1 MPQQTKVAPPQV
13 DPQTLIASSPL
24 AWTHLQK
31 FVTENQKPVE
41 FKSHRFLIHP
51 FADLHPDQ
59 VIKKSAQVGFSVTAI
74 LKSIWLARYMKLN
87 IIYALP
93 TNDVVKGFV
102 QPKVDTLIASN
113 PAIAQM
119 ITTDSVSLKQ
129 IGQRFIHFKGTGS
142 QREAISTSADLLVV
156 DEYDR
161 SIDMNVV
168 NTFDSR
174 LQASDYGWRWR
185 FSNPSNV
192 GFGVDALYAD
202 SDQMHWFVKCQSCG
216 HYWFMDF
223 EPGDRNHYVD
233 QKRLVYACGE
243 CHNEI
248 SDEARRFGEW
258 VPKYPNRTYRR
269 GYHIHQLMAPWVTAK
284 RVMEQYNESNIEF
297 FNNFVMGKAYTPSD
311 LVVNRESI
319 LRACAPSEITKSDV
333 VMGVDQDASG
343 QYWVAM
349 TPQGMFAYGKTSSWE
364 ELERLKLQWNAKVV
378 MDPAPY
384 PTMPKLLAA
393 KYPDIYLCYFKDS
406 KGLSLLDWRGHIVY
420 ADRTRLFDI
429 VAQEIAEAKLLFRM
443 RPQEL
448 EDYIKDWSNLYRTTE
463 ESADGRTKSTWKK
476 IENRKSDL
484 SFATAYARIALTQIL
499 TSGGDS
505 SFIEP
510 MESEDATNRSWHT
523 DEAPTM
529 DDVLGGAVSKTF
541 TEFD

>member
-1 MPQQTKVAPPQV
+1 MATTQSPSKVDLQK
-13 DPQTLIASSPL
+13 LIASSPS
-24 AWTHLQK
+24 AWTYFNQ
-31 FVTENQKPVE
+31 FVTETQKPVE
-41 FKSHRFLIHP
+41 FGNHRFLIRP
-51 FADLHPDQ
+51 FGDLHPDQ

-74 LKSIWLARYMKLN
+74 LKSIWLAKYYRLN

-113 PAIAQM
+113 PAISSL
-119 ITTDSVSLKQ
+119 ITTDSVSLKN
-129 IGQRFIHFKGTGS
+129 IGGRFIHFKGTGS

-174 LQASDYGWRWR
+174 LQASDFAWRWR

-202 SDQMHWFVKCQSCG
+202 SDQMTWFVKCEACN
-216 HYWFMDF
+216 HEWYMDF
-223 EPGDRNHYVD
+223 EIGDKNHYVD
-233 QKRLVYACGE
+233 KERRIYACGK
-243 CHNEI
+243 CHQEL
-248 SDEARRFGEW
+248 SDHARKRGRW

-269 GYHIHQLMAPWVTAK
+269 GYHIHQMMAPWVTAG
-284 RVMEQYNESNIEF
+284 RILEQYTESSTDF
-297 FNNFVMGKAYTPSD
+297 FHNFVLGTAYTPTD

-319 LRACAPSEITKSDV
+319 LRACAPSQIPRTDV

-349 TPQGMFAYGKTSSWE
+349 TPQGVFAYGKTTSWE

-378 MDPAPY
+378 CDPAPY

-393 KYPDIYLCYFKDS
+393 KYPDFFLCYFKDS

-429 VAQEIAEAKLLFRM
+429 VAAEIAEMKLLFRM

-448 EDYIKDWSNLYRTTE
+448 EDYIKDWQNLYRTTE
-463 ESADGRTKSTWKK
+463 ETADGRTKSTWKK

-499 TSGGDS
+499 ASGDTE
-505 SFIEP
+505 FIEP
-510 MESEDATNRSWHT
+510 LDEYQGNVSYHT
-523 DEAPTM
+523 DEAPTI
-529 DDVLGGAVSKTF
+529 DEVLGNAVKKTF
-541 TEFD
+541 DEMV